1 MAGMKAVS
9 FTDPYAQEQE
19 EIERTRRLAEAM
31 QAQGQQGL
39 GGTEV
44 VGGWAIPKSPWEGAG
59 KAAQQIFGA
68 YQGKQA
74 NEMAKALRERAQG
87 DFNADRTALT
97 AALQGKPADPG
108 VDDPTAGYAPA
119 TPAQAPNPQAM
130 AQMNFKSPMFQNAQ
144 MQQMI
149 AQLQPKAPIKAGPG
163 DQLIDPTTFK
173 PVYSVP
179 QKPDKPAAIPSAIQ
193 EYEYAQKQGF
203 KGTLQDFQIAQRK
216 AGAPNVS
223 VKTDV
228 KTGESLAGQVGPMM
242 KDSTAI
248 AEGAVKQVD
257 AARRIVQAVDTSKIM
272 SGPTAGARMTVA
284 QIAQTLGIGGKDE
297 AEKIANTRQVM
308 RGLAELTLQGRQQM
322 KGQGAITESEGKLAE
337 KAMSGDIDLTAA
349 EIRQLAKASER
360 TARFNYNEHARKL
373 KVMQENPALQG
384 IAPFYQGPAM
394 PAEAGGGVSPE
405 TQQLLDK
412 YAPQ

>member
-1 MAGMKAVS
+1 MPAMNAVS
-9 FTDPYAQEQE
+9 FTDPYAAEQA
-19 EIERTRRLAEAM
+19 EIERRRRMAEM
-31 QAQGQQGL
+31 LQAQGAQGL

-44 VGGWAIPKSPWEGAG
+44 VGGWAIPRSPLEGLG
-59 KAAQQIFGA
+59 KAVQQVSGA
-68 YQGKQA
+68 YQEKQA
-74 NEMAKALRERAQG
+74 SEMAKALRERAQG
-87 DFNADRTALT
+87 DFNADRGALV
-97 AALQGKPADPG
+97 AAMQGRPADPG
-108 VDDPTAGYAPA
+108 VDDPTAGYAPPA
-119 TPAQAPNPQAM
+119 PAQAPNPQAIRDM
-130 AQMNFKSPMFQNAQ
+130 QFRSPMFQQMQ

-179 QKPDKPAAIPSAIQ
+179 QKPDKPPAVPSAIQ

-203 KGTLQDFQIAQRK
+203 KGSFQDFQIAQRR

-242 KDSTAI
+242 KDSTTA

-257 AARRIVQAVDTSKIM
+257 AARRIVQAVDSSKMI
-272 SGPTAGARMTVA
+272 SGPTAGVRLTVA
-284 QIAQTLGIGGKDE
+284 QMAQTLGIGGKNE
-297 AEKIANTRQVM
+297 AEKIANTRQAV

-322 KGQGAITESEGKLAE
+322 RGQGAITESEGKLAE
-337 KAMSGDIDLTAA
+337 KAMSGEIDMTAA

-360 TARFNYNEHARKL
+360 AARFNYSEHQRKM
-373 KVMQENPALQG
+373 KVMQENPDLRQ

-394 PAEAGGGVSPE
+394 PAEDGAV
-405 TQQLLDK
+405 T
-412 YAPQ
+412 PQGAAQPRIVDW